1 MGVYVDKVFG
11 YVVDIKEEWDKLL
24 GNDEDDL
31 IRDRWDG
38 FIDEGDN
45 SQFEYPELF
54 KLYTELKKPVA
65 ITLVNDGMNGD
76 YTKLVYVI
84 GFVRDSVENE
94 RELLDP
100 LNKELAQV
108 KVDDSILTALKTVYL
123 EIFNC
128 ELDTNRV
135 HLELFNYFH

>member
-1 MGVYVDKVFG
+1 MGVYVDKIVG
-11 YVVDIKEEWDKLL
+11 YAVDVKEEWDKLL
-24 GNDEDDL
+24 ENDEDDL

-45 SQFEYPELF
+45 SQFKYPELF

-84 GFVRDSVENE
+84 GFARDSVENE